1 MSSTD
6 PVADPAP
13 MRERIIAAA
22 LAVIEEKGIAAATTK
37 LIARTA
43 GVSEGSL
50 YNHFTNRTALI
61 GAAMAELVG
70 GIRHAMIALLHNTG
84 SGTVQDNLAAFADAA
99 IAFYARLLPVT
110 GPVYGDPAMLAQLSR
125 DMPEQGLGP
134 LRGHQGLIRYLTAEQ
149 DAGRLPADTS
159 APYLAA
165 AILGACQQYA
175 FLRMLVNPADIAT
188 HAALPTNPTD
198 YAHQMITHLL
208 PQS

>member
-1 MSSTD
+1 MPSTD
-6 PVADPAP
+6 PVADPTP
-13 MRERIIAAA
+13 MRDRIIAAA
-22 LAVIEEKGIAAATTK
+22 LSVIEEKGIAAATTK

-70 GIRHAMIALLHNTG
+70 GIRQAMIALLGNTG
-84 SGTVQDNLAAFADAA
+84 SGTVADNLTVFAEAA

-110 GPVYGDPAMLAQLSR
+110 GPVYGDPAMLAQLR
-125 DMPEQGLGP
+125 HDMPEQGLGP

-149 DAGRLPADTS
+149 AAGRLPADTS

-165 AILGACQQYA
+165 TILGACQQYA
-175 FLRMLVNPADIAT
+175 FLRMLVDPADIAT
-188 HAALPTNPTD
+188 HAALPTNPAD
-198 YAHQMITHLL
+198 YAKEFIHRLL
-208 PQS
+208 P